1 MFGTSETIS
10 VKERRIMAVV
20 LAVIMAASAVILLS
34 PTSDAAEGDVEYDG
48 EITLYGYNVTMGL
61 QNPSQVETVEW
72 DFGDGSETVTVEI
85 TASNANG
92 EVTHKYEK
100 IGDYTVTATMR
111 NTYMEGGE
119 QHDGET
125 VLTYLYH
132 IMGFPTITF
141 DSNGGTDVDSIT
153 GTKSTFKATAPE
165 APTKEGYT
173 FTGWYTDKTCT
184 TLFDWNTTV
193 VRHITLYA
201 GWEPVTYTVHFDLNG
216 GEGSIED
223 VTVEHGKTI
232 AIPDVPIREN
242 YNFEGWYY
250 NGEAWSFSTPVTSN
264 MTLIAQWES
273 IDDGKVY
280 YVVTFNAN
288 GGTAEYSQKSIIPGN
303 SVILPEAT
311 RDGYTLEGWYS
322 GDTRIGVA
330 GDSVIVN
337 SNITYTAHWTPN
349 TYTVQFDLDGG
360 VGDVEDVEVQHG
372 KTITE
377 PTAPTKEGYYFAG
390 WYFNG
395 AAWDFKSPVTSDMTL
410 IAHWTE
416 EAVEPAPGP
425 DDEQGGNDDGDDGF
439 PLWMILAIVTVV
451 LAIIA
456 AVAYFLNFPYIF
468 ILTAIS
474 AVATVVCYI
483 MEL

>member
-1 MFGTSETIS
+1 
-10 VKERRIMAVV
+10 MAVV

-34 PTSDAAEGDVEYDG
+34 PMSDAAEGDVEYDG

-92 EVTHKYEK
+92 EVTHKYAE
-100 IGDYTVTATMR
+100 IGDYIVTATMR
-111 NTYMEGGE
+111 NTYTEGGE

-132 IMGFPTITF
+132 IMGFPVITF
-141 DSNGGTDVDSIT
+141 DSNDGTDVEPIT

-173 FTGWYTDKTCT
+173 FTGWYTDEECEQ
-184 TLFDWNTTV
+184 LFDWNTTV
-193 VRHITLYA
+193 VRHMTLYA
-201 GWEPVTYTVHFDLNG
+201 GWEPVTYTVHFDLAG
-216 GEGSIED
+216 GEGTIED
-223 VTVEHGKTI
+223 QVVQHGKTI
-232 AIPDVPIREN
+232 SEPAAPTKEG
-242 YNFEGWYY
+242 YNFAGWQVS
-250 NGEAWSFSTPVTSN
+250 GADWSFTTPITSN
-264 MTLIAQWES
+264 MTLVAQWDP
-273 IDDGKVY
+273 IDDEKVY
-280 YVVTFNAN
+280 YVVTFDAA
-288 GGTAEYSQKSIIPGN
+288 GGTAEYSQKTIIAGN
-303 SVILPEAT
+303 SVVLPEAT

-330 GDSVIVN
+330 GDSIAVN
-337 SNITYTAHWTPN
+337 SNITYTAHWT
-349 TYTVQFDLDGG
+349 
-360 VGDVEDVEVQHG
+360 
-372 KTITE
+372 
-377 PTAPTKEGYYFAG
+377 
-390 WYFNG
+390 
-395 AAWDFKSPVTSDMTL
+395 
-410 IAHWTE
+410 
-416 EAVEPAPGP
+416 AVEPAPGP

>member
-1 MFGTSETIS
+1 
-10 VKERRIMAVV
+10 MAVV